1 MPSPPPAPPPRVP
14 SPPRAAA
21 LHTPSP
27 PRAPSSPTPP
37 PPPPPPPELAR
48 GCPHRSALTPLL
60 PRIRDALRWG
70 RRVRRGDVRRDAALR
85 RDSDSDESDDEGVQL
100 PQPECGACLRT
111 LARPYL
117 CLDCAFPA
125 CHLAAG
131 SAHASSSSSCMQT
144 HLARSGHT
152 FALDIL
158 GGSLH
163 CGACNDAVLD
173 ADVRQLRRFEGARAR
188 RTAHG
193 PRRRRVPHKS
203 VAPEHEQ
210 TLEPLP
216 CRPPRGFLNL
226 GATCFLNVILQ
237 TFMHNPLLRNFFLA
251 DRHNPAFCLY
261 PEACLA
267 CELDRVFGEFYGSAI
282 PAPPVSPTSFLFVLY
297 LTRSNGGSG
306 THPGGGASNP
316 DELGTPGEHDAHELF
331 LSALASLHSCLT
343 QTGGGKEARPL
354 VPSFPYASTPGGDGA
369 REDSPDP
376 LLLAAAPAPNSDLT
390 CACVVHRAFSGVM
403 QSDVTCR
410 KCHARSSTLDP
421 MLDIS
426 LDIRTQRQRT
436 ASATSLALP
445 DGGEGAEG
453 KKKKKGAGH
462 ASPAPS
468 GTAGTPATQA
478 GEEQSLYRCL
488 ERYCAVEKLGRED
501 YTCSACG
508 FAGQGQKQL
517 SLRRLPPVL
526 CIQLK
531 RFEHNAIGSKLETRV
546 RFPSTLDL
554 RPFCTGAVLSSTSSE
569 ALLDPDPQAYSYEL
583 LAVVVH
589 EGKNLNTGWYKA
601 NDTRV
606 TRVALADVLNA
617 TAYQLVYMRQ
627 ALCNVPHDEEAP
639 CMRGANGA

>member
-1 MPSPPPAPPPRVP
+1 V
-14 SPPRAAA
+14 
-21 LHTPSP
+21 
-27 PRAPSSPTPP
+27 
-37 PPPPPPPELAR
+37 
-48 GCPHRSALTPLL
+48 LT
-60 PRIRDALRWG
+60 A
-70 RRVRRGDVRRDAALR
+70 
-85 RDSDSDESDDEGVQL
+85 VQ
-100 PQPECGACLRT
+100 
-111 LARPYL
+111 
-117 CLDCAFPA
+117 
-125 CHLAAG
+125 
-131 SAHASSSSSCMQT
+131 
-144 HLARSGHT
+144 
-152 FALDIL
+152 
-158 GGSLH
+158 
-163 CGACNDAVLD
+163 
-173 ADVRQLRRFEGARAR
+173 
-188 RTAHG
+188 
-193 PRRRRVPHKS
+193 
-203 VAPEHEQ
+203 
-210 TLEPLP
+210 
-216 CRPPRGFLNL
+216 
-226 GATCFLNVILQ
+226 
-237 TFMHNPLLRNFFLA
+237 
-251 DRHNPAFCLY
+251 
-261 PEACLA
+261 
-267 CELDRVFGEFYGSAI
+267 FYGSAI

-354 VPSFPYASTPGGDGA
+354 VPSFPYASPPGGDGA

-508 FAGQGQKQL
+508 VAGQVSHERGWRSVTADL
-517 SLRRLPPVL
+517 SRRA
-526 CIQLK
+526 
-531 RFEHNAIGSKLETRV
+531 R
-546 RFPSTLDL
+546 
-554 RPFCTGAVLSSTSSE
+554 SSSRCADCRRCCASSSRCVCVCFVQQ
-569 ALLDPDPQAYSYEL
+569 D
-583 LAVVVH
+583 
-589 EGKNLNTGWYKA
+589 
-601 NDTRV
+601 
-606 TRVALADVLNA
+606 
-617 TAYQLVYMRQ
+617 
-627 ALCNVPHDEEAP
+627 
-639 CMRGANGA
+639 